1 MANNKKTDTQRE
13 PNGKFAKGNKIGNRF
28 TDSNQPDPKRIS
40 EGRQAEIAEKKEIEK
55 SAEIINRLLSENIEN
70 KQTGQIL
77 TKKEAMLLGVIAK
90 AIKDHDLK
98 AVELVLKL
106 IGDLDN
112 KITLDSK
119 GLNIFV
125 ADDKHKQMLEDL

>member
-1 MANNKKTDTQRE
+1 MARQKKNTQRH
-13 PNGKFAKGNKIGNRF
+13 PNGQFAKGNTEGNRF
-28 TDSNQPDPKRIS
+28 TDTNQPDPKRIS

-55 SAEIINRLLSENIEN
+55 SAEILKRILSEQIEN
-70 KQTGQIL
+70 KKTGEVL
-77 TKKEAMLLGVIAK
+77 TKKEAMLLGVLTK
-90 AIKDHDLK
+90 AIKEHDLK

-106 IGDLDN
+106 IGELDY
-112 KITLDSK
+112 KITLESN

>member
-1 MANNKKTDTQRE
+1 MARQKKNTQRQ
-13 PNGKFAKGNKIGNRF
+13 PNGQFAKGKTEGNRF
-28 TDSNQPDPKRIS
+28 TDTNQPDPKRIS

-55 SAEIINRLLSENIEN
+55 SAEILKRILSEQIEN
-70 KQTGQIL
+70 KKTGEVL
-77 TKKEAMLLGVIAK
+77 TKKEAMLLGVLTK
-90 AIKDHDLK
+90 AIKEHDLK

-106 IGDLDN
+106 IGELDN
-112 KITLDSK
+112 KITLDSN